1 MLSPN
6 ALPPNL
12 ASFINIFCKICHDQ
26 SIIVEI
32 LGLHEPSSLHMFMC
46 SYGSIGSCITKKKVI
61 CINSSG
67 GVEGGYVWGHVWVYL
82 YTPVVF
88 LYDCSNLSIC
98 ATSIPYTC
106 ITNFD
111 LWINYYF
118 TIINGRYVILLPK
131 IIVKMEPMPQVKPKP
146 ENLVFKLSRSK
157 NIHRFVRLKRNIC
170 NLCFVLCVVFQ
181 NPFHL
186 ASVKFDI

>member
-1 MLSPN
+1 MRACLS
-6 ALPPNL
+6 
-12 ASFINIFCKICHDQ
+12 I
-26 SIIVEI
+26 SIHTCRISLRLFKSVH
-32 LGLHEPSSLHMFMC
+32 LCNKYSLH
-46 SYGSIGSCITKKKVI
+46 
-61 CINSSG
+61 
-67 GVEGGYVWGHVWVYL
+67 
-82 YTPVVF
+82 
-88 LYDCSNLSIC
+88 
-98 ATSIPYTC
+98 TC